1 MAPWVLSI
9 FKDREKAH
17 MLVMLKSF
25 IRPHLEFCCP
35 LWNPSKIEDITALE
49 QVQRTFT
56 SKIHGYQHFDYWTRL
71 KRLNIQSLQRR
82 RERYIIIHMWK
93 IIYNQVPNDLNLQF
107 TFHDRRGICANVK
120 PLSNYS
126 GKSQTLYDNSFAIM
140 GPRLW
145 NLVPKQIQFINTSVE
160 DFKCKL
166 SKFLD
171 LFPDQPPTSGY
182 SRINN
187 NSLLQWYPIM
197 NSTNELSMKIKQLFP

>member
-1 MAPWVLSI
+1 M
-9 FKDREKAH
+9 
-17 MLVMLKSF
+17 
-25 IRPHLEFCCP
+25 
-35 LWNPSKIEDITALE
+35 
-49 QVQRTFT
+49 
-56 SKIHGYQHFDYWTRL
+56 
-71 KRLNIQSLQRR
+71 
-82 RERYIIIHMWK
+82 
-93 IIYNQVPNDLNLQF
+93 PNDLNLQF

-166 SKFLD
+166 SQFLD